1 MLEKD
6 DREYCIICGR
16 KTGYRRFQPIDS
28 RQYYI
33 YGAGQLCQECYQQI
47 YYKSK

>member
-16 KTGYRRFQPIDS
+16 KTVYRRFQPIDD
-28 RQYYI
+28 RQFYI
-33 YGAGQLCQECYQQI
+33 YGAGQLCRECFQQI
-47 YYKSK
+47 YQQEK